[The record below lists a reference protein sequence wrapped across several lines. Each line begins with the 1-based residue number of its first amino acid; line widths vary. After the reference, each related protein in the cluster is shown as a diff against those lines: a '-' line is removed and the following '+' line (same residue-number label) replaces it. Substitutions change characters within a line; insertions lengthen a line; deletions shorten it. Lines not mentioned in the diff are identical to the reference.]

1 MPIIL
6 VLERQRQEDQEFRT
20 SSSEFKG
27 SLGFLGFKKKK
38 RREGKGGK
46 SKGRKERDKEGER
59 EDGMT

>member
-38 RREGKGGK
+38 GGK
-46 SKGRKERDKEGER
+46 ERGEKVGEEKKETRKERER
-59 EDGMT
+59 ME